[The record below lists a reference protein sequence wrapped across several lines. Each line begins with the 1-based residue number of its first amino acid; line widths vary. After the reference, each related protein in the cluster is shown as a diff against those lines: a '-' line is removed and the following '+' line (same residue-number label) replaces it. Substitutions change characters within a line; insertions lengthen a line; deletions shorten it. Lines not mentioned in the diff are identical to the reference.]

1 MTPTRPPDL
10 SLDLIV
16 AELMPAIGQLVR
28 KLRSEAHS
36 SEFNLSEASVLGRLE
51 RDGPMTTADLA
62 RAESMRPQSMKS
74 ILSILEEQGCVERKP
89 HPTDGRQILF
99 VLTSKGLEARRQR
112 SMAKRDWLV
121 EALAKLDPTELRTLA
136 AALPIIRRLGGS

>member
-1 MTPTRPPDL
+1 MSSKRLPDS

-36 SEFNLSEASVLGRLE
+36 GEFNLSESSVLARLE
-51 RDGPMTTADLA
+51 REGPMTTADLA

-74 ILSILEEQGCVERKP
+74 VLSMLEEQACVERKP
-89 HPTDGRQILF
+89 HPSDGRQILF
-99 VLTSKGLEARRQR
+99 MLTTKGLAARRRR
-112 SMAKRDWLV
+112 SAAKHDWLV
-121 EALAKLDPTELRTLA
+121 EAVAKLDEAEVRTLA